1 MIEANPA
8 EEAAVGGYMQP
19 RNVIIIG
26 AAGRDFHD
34 FNVVFRDKPEFRVAA
49 FTATQIP
56 EIDGRSYP
64 PELAGPLYPQ
74 GIPIEPMDD
83 LEKLIRA
90 HKVDVCYFCYSDA
103 SYNSVMQLGAR
114 VLSAGAEFG
123 FLPPGGSMLKSSKP
137 VISTVAVRTG
147 CGKSQT
153 TRYIAAIL
161 KKLGKRAAVVRH
173 PMPYGNLVE
182 QRVQKYETL
191 EDLKRYKCTIEEMEE
206 YEPHINEGNVL
217 FAGVD
222 YGDILRE
229 AEKCA
234 DVVLWD
240 GGNNDA
246 TFYKSDLMITVA
258 DPLRVGNEL
267 TYYPSEFNLKA
278 ADVIIVNKVDTSGPE
293 PVAKITENVK
303 SRNPGAEIIL
313 CNSPVDTETPEL
325 IKGKRVLLVEDGP
338 TVTHGEMAYGAA
350 YLAAKKYG
358 AASIVDPRPHAR
370 GSIAESFKKF
380 THLKEVLPALGYFPK
395 QLQELEDTIAAVDC
409 DTVVIGTPIDLR
421 RVIAIKQPAA
431 RVTYRLEE
439 REAGKLE
446 AAVKKALGM

>member
-1 MIEANPA
+1 ML
-8 EEAAVGGYMQP
+8 P

-34 FNVVFRDKPEFRVAA
+34 FNVVFRDNPAYKVVA

-56 EIDGRSYP
+56 EIDGRVYP
-64 PELAGPLYPQ
+64 PELAGKLYPE
-74 GIPIEPMDD
+74 GIPIEPMED
-83 LEKLIRA
+83 LEKLISK
-90 HKVDVCYFCYSDA
+90 HNVDVCYFCYSDA
-103 SYNSVMQLGAR
+103 SYTAVMQLGAR
-114 VLSAGAEFG
+114 VLASGAEYG
-123 FLPPGGSMLKSSKP
+123 FLPPAGSMLKSTKP
-137 VISTVAVRTG
+137 VISTVAIRTG

-153 TRYIAAIL
+153 TRYIAGIL

-191 EDLKRYKCTIEEMEE
+191 EDLVRHKCTIEEMEE

-222 YGDILRE
+222 YEAILRE

-246 TFYKSDLMITVA
+246 TFYKSDLMVTVT
-258 DPLRVGNEL
+258 DPHRAGNEL
-267 TYYPSEFNLKA
+267 TYYPSEYNLKA
-278 ADVIIVNKVDTSGPE
+278 ADVIVVNKVDTSNDDA
-293 PVAKITENVK
+293 VNKVTANVN
-303 SRNPGAEIIL
+303 SRNPKAEMLL
-313 CNSPVDTETPEL
+313 CNSPVSVENPEM

-338 TVTHGEMAYGAA
+338 TVTHGEMSFGAA

-358 AASIVDPRPHAR
+358 AGSIVDPRQHAT
-370 GSIAESFKKF
+370 GSIAEAFKKY
-380 THLKEVLPALGYFPK
+380 THLTEVLPALGYFPK
-395 QLQELEDTIAAVDC
+395 QLKELEDSIAAVDC

-421 RVIAIKQPAA
+421 RVIPIKQPAV

-439 REAGKLE
+439 RVPGRLE
-446 AAVKKALGM
+446 AAVKKALKI